1 MSDVSPPRCAVV
13 WTPAWSLT
21 AAVLAG
27 RAGRGAI
34 FEPTDPLA
42 VLHAQR
48 VACCSPTAWR
58 EGVRPGQRRRQAQGA
73 CPHLVLVPHDPDRD
87 ARCFEPVVRSIGTL
101 VPLLDVESP
110 GTVLLATRGPSRYV
124 GGDHALAA
132 RLAELASH
140 GLADAES
147 AGGRAGVGI
156 ADGRVAAQLAARHAV
171 RTGAPCVVPA
181 TDTVAFLAPHPVSS
195 LVDVAGC
202 SPDLVDVF
210 VRLGLRTF
218 GDLAA
223 LSPEHLLDRF
233 GALGPDLHRIVTG
246 ADDRPPAAGAPPP
259 DLAVTRTFDDP
270 ITLLDP
276 LVFSAKSLADQLHA
290 ELAATGRVCTRLVV
304 EAESEHGEVS
314 RRTWYRAEG
323 LRSPDMVDRVR
334 WQLDGWI
341 NGADPPSAGVTLVRL
356 VPTDVRGDSGTQEG
370 FWGGRSRAD
379 DAATKAVT
387 RVIGVLGP
395 RSVTMASWRGGR
407 DPGRAVEF
415 VPVADIGA
423 DGRTIVA
430 PSHRAS
436 VDPWPGAVP
445 APSPAV
451 VCGDPTPIDV
461 LDADGRPVTVSGRG
475 VTSSAPV
482 RIRLNRHESAVE
494 SWAGPWPVD
503 ERWWDP
509 RSHRAARFQ
518 LVVGCP
524 EGSRALLVEVSRGSW
539 WLIAEYD

>member
-1 MSDVSPPRCAVV
+1 MSPPRCAVV

-27 RAGRGAI
+27 RAGRGEV
-34 FEPTDPLA
+34 FEPTAPLA

-48 VACCSPTAWR
+48 VVCCSPTAWR

-87 ARCFEPVVRSIGTL
+87 ARHFEPVVRSIGTL
-101 VPLLDVESP
+101 VPLVDVESP
-110 GTVLLATRGPSRYV
+110 GMVLLATRGPSRYV
-124 GGDHALAA
+124 GGDRALTA
-132 RLAELASH
+132 RLVELASH

-147 AGGRAGVGI
+147 AGGRAGVGV
-156 ADGRVAAQLAARHAV
+156 ADGRVAAQLAARRAV
-171 RTGAPCVVPA
+171 RSGAPVIVESA
-181 TDTVAFLAPHPVSS
+181 DTVAFLAPHPVSL

-202 SPDLVDVF
+202 SPEVVDVF
-210 VRLGLRTF
+210 LRLGLRTF

-233 GALGPDLHRIVTG
+233 GAVGPYLHRIVTG
-246 ADDRPPAAGAPPP
+246 ADDRPPSAGAPPP
-259 DLAVTRTFDDP
+259 DLSLVRTFDDP
-270 ITLLDP
+270 VTLLDP
-276 LVFSAKSLADQLHA
+276 LVFSAKSLADQLHD

-304 EAESEHGEVS
+304 EAESEHGESS
-314 RRTWYRAEG
+314 RRSWYRTEG

-356 VPTDVRGDSGTQEG
+356 VPTDVRDDSGVQEG
-370 FWGGRSRAD
+370 FWGARSRAD
-379 DAATKAVT
+379 DAAAKAVT

-395 RSVTMASWRGGR
+395 QAVTVASWRGGR
-407 DPGRAVEF
+407 DPSRAVEF

-423 DGRTIVA
+423 DGRAVVTPLLGGTA
-430 PSHRAS
+430 A
-436 VDPWPGAVP
+436 PWPGAVP
-445 APSPAV
+445 VPSPAMV
-451 VCGDPTPIDV
+451 RIEPPPIEVFDV
-461 LDADGRPVTVSGRG
+461 DGQPITVNGRG
-475 VTSSAPV
+475 VVSAAPV
-482 RIRLNRHESAVE
+482 RVRLDGNDCSVL

-503 ERWWDP
+503 ERWWSQ

-518 LVVGCP
+518 LVVGATA
-524 EGSRALLVEVSRGSW
+524 GSRALLAEVCQGRW